1 MGAGFERHSA
11 GVGGGQ
17 WGPRWAVG
25 DPRSRGRQPEGA
37 AGGGSPRGQPEG
49 FRAGPA
55 VKGLRTSTRVQLRFI
70 LVRGYITVWGVFHS
84 FKWWVENIWQ

>member
-1 MGAGFERHSA
+1 MAA
-11 GVGGGQ
+11 GGGRLREAL
-17 WGPRWAVG
+17 GGRGRWAVG
-25 DPRSRGRQPEGA
+25 TSVGCRGPAFPGAA